1 MLKSI
6 KYFFYIFTVLA
17 ISQNANAFDL
27 KALTDKIQKDVGGKL
42 NIPQTNSGSNPLGG
56 MLKGLNQNKGSA
68 IMSTS
73 GQNMSGTSSNTKLA
87 QGMCEPSV
95 PQTIK
100 NLPKANVALVEKDFG
115 KSRNEIIKILNSIPS
130 SSNDPY
136 VSSLNTF
143 NGAFETKEIEI
154 LFNSFLK
161 KKSIDDLATIRAI
174 ADMKP
179 GFNNNKKQIKADAL
193 FAYGLVHYYLRDNGG
208 KKNLGVQYINQATK
222 GPDNIGALTVYGAWQ
237 FYGINVKQ
245 NIQSGNMN
253 ALTGYQRAGDKKR
266 KLNTDGPF
274 KGLNAFKWAETV
286 FFEMAADNRNPYK
299 QQYQSQL
306 ADARRMNKQ
315 VMAEMAK
322 SKKND
327 PKSGW
332 WPFVIE
338 QQNRQHAILDA
349 LGENLGLGEQLSEL
363 KAQYAVLAS
372 KVASDN
378 KLVERMVIINEEMN
392 LRVQKA
398 LNASKKVDEQGKI
411 QIANLAHDNEILL
424 LRNNN
429 LMFSLASS
437 LMSGGGFGG
446 SGFYELTRTIGIA
459 GKTEK
464 VACEVYSGVKSY
476 ASRTKITLPK
486 PVTSENTK
494 FKSKFRKKRKS

>member
-1 MLKSI
+1 MI
-6 KYFFYIFTVLA
+6 KFIKNFFYVFLVLA
-17 ISQNANAFDL
+17 ISKNVYAFDL
-27 KALTDKIQKDVGGKL
+27 KSLTDKIQKDVGEKL
-42 NIPQTNSGSNPLGG
+42 KIPQTNSGSNPLGG
-56 MLKGLNQNKGSA
+56 MLKGLNQNKGST
-68 IMSTS
+68 MMTTTGQSTS
-73 GQNMSGTSSNTKLA
+73 GGSSNKKLA
-87 QGMCEPSV
+87 KGLCEPNI

-100 NLPKANVALVEKDFG
+100 NLPNANVSLVEKDFD

-143 NGAFETKEIEI
+143 DGAFETKEIEI

-161 KKSIDDLATIRAI
+161 NKSIDDLAKIRAI
-174 ADMKP
+174 VDMKA
-179 GFNNNKKQIKADAL
+179 GFNKNKKQIKADAI

-208 KKNLGVQYINQATK
+208 KKDLGLKYIKQATA

-237 FYGINVKQ
+237 FYGINVPQ
-245 NIQSGNMN
+245 NIQAGNMS
-253 ALTGYQRAGDKKR
+253 ALTGYQRADEKKR
-266 KLNTDGPF
+266 QLNTTGPF

-286 FFEMAADNRNPYK
+286 FFEIAADNRNPYK
-299 QQYQSQL
+299 DQYQSQL
-306 ADARRMNKQ
+306 ARARQMNKE
-315 VMAEMAK
+315 VMAELAK

-332 WPFVIE
+332 WPFVVA
-338 QQNRQHAILDA
+338 QQNRQHAILNA

-392 LRVQKA
+392 LRVQEA
-398 LNASKKVDEQGKI
+398 LNSTKTVDQQGKI
-411 QIANLAHDNEILL
+411 QIANLAHDNEVLILQNHNFML
-424 LRNNN
+424 
-429 LMFSLASS
+429 S
-437 LMSGGGFGG
+437 LMANMMAGGGFGG
-446 SGFYELTRTIGIA
+446 AGFYELTKIVGVA

-476 ASRTKITLPK
+476 ASRTSITLPK
-486 PVTSENTK
+486 PVTTENTK

>member
-1 MLKSI
+1 MLKYF
-6 KYFFYIFTVLA
+6 KYFFYIYSVLA
-17 ISQNANAFDL
+17 ISQNAHAFDL

-56 MLKGLNQNKGSA
+56 MLKGLNQNKGST
-68 IMSTS
+68 MMNTT
-73 GQNMSGTSSNTKLA
+73 GQSMSGTSSNTKLA
-87 QGMCEPSV
+87 QGMCEPRV

-100 NLPKANVALVEKDFG
+100 NLPKGNVALVEKDFG

-130 SSNDPY
+130 SSNEPY

-161 KKSIDDLATIRAI
+161 KKSIDDLAAIRAI

-193 FAYGLVHYYLRDNGG
+193 FAYGIVHYYLRDTGG
-208 KKNLGVQYINQATK
+208 KKNLGIQYISQATK

-237 FYGINVKQ
+237 FYGLNVKQ

-253 ALTGYQRAGDKKR
+253 ALTGYQRADDKKR

-286 FFEMAADNRNPYK
+286 FFEIAADNRNPYK

-315 VMAEMAK
+315 VMAELAK

-372 KVASDN
+372 KVAADN

-398 LNASKKVDEQGKI
+398 LNETKKVDEQGKI
-411 QIANLAHDNEILL
+411 QIANLAHDNEVLL
-424 LRNNN
+424 LRNSN

-494 FKSKFRKKRKS
+494 FRSKFRKKRKS

>member
-1 MLKSI
+1 MI
-6 KYFFYIFTVLA
+6 KFIKNFFYIFLVLA
-17 ISQNANAFDL
+17 ISKNVYAFDL
-27 KALTDKIQKDVGGKL
+27 KSLTDKIQKDVGEKL
-42 NIPQTNSGSNPLGG
+42 KVPQTNSGSNPLGG
-56 MLKGLNQNKGSA
+56 MLKGLNQNKGST
-68 IMSTS
+68 MMTTTGQSTS
-73 GQNMSGTSSNTKLA
+73 GGSSNKKLA
-87 QGMCEPSV
+87 KGLCEPNI

-100 NLPKANVALVEKDFG
+100 NLPNANVSLVEKDFS

-143 NGAFETKEIEI
+143 DGAFETKEIEI

-161 KKSIDDLATIRAI
+161 NKSIDDLAKIRAI
-174 ADMKP
+174 VDMKA
-179 GFNNNKKQIKADAL
+179 GFNKNKKQIKADAI

-208 KKNLGVQYINQATK
+208 KKDLGLKYIKQAAA

-237 FYGINVKQ
+237 FYGINVPQ
-245 NIQSGNMN
+245 NIQAGNMS
-253 ALTGYQRAGDKKR
+253 ALTGYQRADEKKR
-266 KLNTDGPF
+266 QLNTTGPF

-286 FFEMAADNRNPYK
+286 FFEIAADNRNPYK
-299 QQYQSQL
+299 DQYQSQL
-306 ADARRMNKQ
+306 ARARQMNKE
-315 VMAEMAK
+315 VMAELAK

-332 WPFVIE
+332 WPFVVA
-338 QQNRQHAILDA
+338 QQNRQHAILNA

-398 LNASKKVDEQGKI
+398 LNSTKTVDQQGKI
-411 QIANLAHDNEILL
+411 QIANLAHDNEVLILQNHNFML
-424 LRNNN
+424 
-429 LMFSLASS
+429 S
-437 LMSGGGFGG
+437 LMANMMAGGGFGG
-446 SGFYELTRTIGIA
+446 AGFYELTKIVGVA

-476 ASRTKITLPK
+476 ASRTSITLPK
-486 PVTSENTK
+486 PVTTENTK

>member
-1 MLKSI
+1 MLKCI
-6 KYFFYIFTVLA
+6 KYFFYIFSVLA
-17 ISQNANAFDL
+17 MSQNAHAFDL

-56 MLKGLNQNKGSA
+56 MLKGLNQNKGSS
-68 IMSTS
+68 MMGTT
-73 GQNMSGTSSNTKLA
+73 GQSMSGTSSNTKLA
-87 QGMCEPSV
+87 KGMCEPSV

-161 KKSIDDLATIRAI
+161 KKSIDDLAAIRAI

-208 KKNLGVQYINQATK
+208 KKSLGIQYISQATK

-237 FYGINVKQ
+237 FYGLNVKQ

-253 ALTGYQRAGDKKR
+253 ALTGYQRADDKKR

-286 FFEMAADNRNPYK
+286 FFEIAADNRNPYK

-315 VMAEMAK
+315 VMAELAK

-327 PKSGW
+327 AKSGW
-332 WPFVIE
+332 WPFVVA

-372 KVASDN
+372 KVAADN

-398 LNASKKVDEQGKI
+398 LNSTKSVDEQGKK
-411 QIANLAHDNEILL
+411 QIANLAHDNEVLL
-424 LRNNN
+424 LQNHNFM
-429 LMFSLASS
+429 LS
-437 LMSGGGFGG
+437 LMSNMMAGGGFGG
-446 SGFYELTRTIGIA
+446 AGFYELTKIVGVA

-464 VACEVYSGVKSY
+464 VACEVYSGVKTY
-476 ASRTKITLPK
+476 ATRTQITLPK
-486 PVTSENTK
+486 PVTTENTK
-494 FKSKFRKKRKS
+494 FRSKFRKKRKS

>member
-1 MLKSI
+1 MI
-6 KYFFYIFTVLA
+6 KFIKNFFYVFLVLA
-17 ISQNANAFDL
+17 ISKNVYAFDL
-27 KALTDKIQKDVGGKL
+27 KSLTDKIQKDVGEKL
-42 NIPQTNSGSNPLGG
+42 KIPQTNSGSNPLGG
-56 MLKGLNQNKGSA
+56 MLKGLNQNKGST
-68 IMSTS
+68 MMTTTGQSTS
-73 GQNMSGTSSNTKLA
+73 GGSSNKKLA
-87 QGMCEPSV
+87 KGLCEPNI

-100 NLPKANVALVEKDFG
+100 NLPNANVNLVEKDFG

-143 NGAFETKEIEI
+143 DGAFETKEIEI

-161 KKSIDDLATIRAI
+161 NKSIDDLAKIRAI
-174 ADMKP
+174 VDMKA
-179 GFNNNKKQIKADAL
+179 GFNKNKKQIKADAI

-208 KKNLGVQYINQATK
+208 KKDLGLKYIKQATA

-237 FYGINVKQ
+237 FYGINVPQ
-245 NIQSGNMN
+245 NIQAGNMS
-253 ALTGYQRAGDKKR
+253 ALTGYQRADEKKR
-266 KLNTDGPF
+266 QLNTTGPF

-286 FFEMAADNRNPYK
+286 FFEIAADNRNPYK
-299 QQYQSQL
+299 DQYQSQL
-306 ADARRMNKQ
+306 ARARQMNKE
-315 VMAEMAK
+315 VMAELAK

-327 PKSGW
+327 SKSGW
-332 WPFVIE
+332 WPFVVA
-338 QQNRQHAILDA
+338 QQNRQHAILNA

-398 LNASKKVDEQGKI
+398 LNSTKTVDQQGKI
-411 QIANLAHDNEILL
+411 QIANLSHDNEVLILQNHNFML
-424 LRNNN
+424 
-429 LMFSLASS
+429 S
-437 LMSGGGFGG
+437 LMANMMAGGGFGG
-446 SGFYELTRTIGIA
+446 AGFYELTKIVGVA

-476 ASRTKITLPK
+476 ASRTSITLPK
-486 PVTSENTK
+486 PVTTENTK

>member
-1 MLKSI
+1 MLKFL
-6 KYFFYIFTVLA
+6 KNFFYIFLVLA
-17 ISQNANAFDL
+17 MSKNAHAFDL
-27 KALTDKIQKDVGGKL
+27 KALTDKIQKDVGEKL
-42 NIPQTNSGSNPLGG
+42 SVPQNNSGSNPLGG
-56 MLKGLNQNKGSA
+56 ILTGLNQNKGST
-68 IMSTS
+68 IMNTT
-73 GQNMSGTSSNTKLA
+73 GQSMSGNSSNKKLA
-87 QGMCEPSV
+87 KGLCEPNV

-100 NLPKANVALVEKDFG
+100 NLPKADVSLVEKDFG

-143 NGAFETKEIEI
+143 DGAFETKEIEV

-161 KKSIDDLATIRAI
+161 KKSIEDLAAIRAI
-174 ADMKP
+174 SDMKS
-179 GFNNNKKQIKADAL
+179 GFNKNKKQIKADAT
-193 FAYGLVHYYLRDNGG
+193 FAYGLVHYYLRDKGG
-208 KKNLGVQYINQATK
+208 KKDLGIRYIKQAK
-222 GPDNIGALTVYGAWQ
+222 NGPDNIGALTVYGAWQ

-245 NIQSGNMN
+245 NIEAGNMSV
-253 ALTGYQRAGDKKR
+253 LTGYQRAGDKKR

-274 KGLNAFKWAETV
+274 KGLNPFKWAETV
-286 FFEMAADNRNPYK
+286 FFEIAADNRNPYK

-315 VMAEMAK
+315 VIAELAK

-327 PKSGW
+327 RKSGW
-332 WPFVIE
+332 WPFVVA
-338 QQNRQHAILDA
+338 QQNRQHDILNA

-398 LNASKKVDEQGKI
+398 LNSTKAIDQQGKE
-411 QIANLAHDNEILL
+411 QVANLAHDNEILIL
-424 LRNNN
+424 QNHNFVL
-429 LMFSLASS
+429 S
-437 LMSGGGFGG
+437 LMANMMAGGGFGG
-446 SGFYELTRTIGIA
+446 AGFYELTKIVGVA

-464 VACEVYSGVKSY
+464 VACEVFSGVKSY
-476 ASRTKITLPK
+476 ASRTSITLPK
-486 PVTSENTK
+486 PVTTENTK

>member
-6 KYFFYIFTVLA
+6 KYFFYIFSVLA
-17 ISQNANAFDL
+17 ISQNAHAFDL

-56 MLKGLNQNKGSA
+56 MLKGLNQNKGST
-68 IMSTS
+68 MMNTT
-73 GQNMSGTSSNTKLA
+73 GQSMSGTSSNTKLA
-87 QGMCEPSV
+87 QGMCEPRV

-100 NLPKANVALVEKDFG
+100 NLPKGNVALVEKDFG

-161 KKSIDDLATIRAI
+161 KKSIDDLASIRAI

-193 FAYGLVHYYLRDNGG
+193 FAYGIVHYYLRDTGG
-208 KKNLGVQYINQATK
+208 KKNLGIQYISQATK

-237 FYGINVKQ
+237 FYGLNVKQ

-253 ALTGYQRAGDKKR
+253 ALTGYQRADDKKR

-286 FFEMAADNRNPYK
+286 FFEIAADNRNPYK

-315 VMAEMAK
+315 VMAELAK

-372 KVASDN
+372 KVAADN

-398 LNASKKVDEQGKI
+398 LNETKKVDEKGKI
-411 QIANLAHDNEILL
+411 QIANLAHDNEVLL
-424 LRNNN
+424 LRNSN

-494 FKSKFRKKRKS
+494 FRSKFRKKRKS

>member
-1 MLKSI
+1 MLKCF
-6 KYFFYIFTVLA
+6 KYFFYIFTALT
-17 ISQNANAFDL
+17 IFQNAHAFDL
-27 KALTDKIQKDVGGKL
+27 KALTDKIQKDVGEKL
-42 NIPQTNSGSNPLGG
+42 KIPQTNSGSNPLGG
-56 MLKGLNQNKGSA
+56 MLRGLNQNKGST
-68 IMSTS
+68 MMNTT
-73 GQNMSGTSSNTKLA
+73 GQNMSGGSSNKKLA
-87 QGMCEPSV
+87 KGLCETNI

-100 NLPKANVALVEKDFG
+100 NLPKADVSLVEKDFG
-115 KSRNEIIKILNSIPS
+115 KSRNEIIKIINSMPS
-130 SSNDPY
+130 STNDPY
-136 VSSLNTF
+136 VSSLNVF
-143 NGAFETKEIEI
+143 EGAFETKEIETLYNNFI
-154 LFNSFLK
+154 RK
-161 KKSIDDLATIRAI
+161 KNINDLASIRAI
-174 ADMKP
+174 TEINP
-179 GFNNNKKQIKADAL
+179 GYSKNKKQIKADAL
-193 FAYGLVHYYLRDNGG
+193 FAYGLIHYYLRDIGG
-208 KKNLGVQYINQATK
+208 KKSLGIDYIKKAANT
-222 GPDNIGALTVYGAWQ
+222 PDNIGALTVYGAWQ
-237 FYGINVKQ
+237 FYGLNVKQ
-245 NIQSGNMN
+245 NIQAGNMN
-253 ALTGYQRAGDKKR
+253 ALTGYQRADDKKR

-274 KGLNAFKWAETV
+274 KGLSAFKWAETV
-286 FFEMAADNRNPYK
+286 FFEIAADNRNPYK

-315 VMAEMAK
+315 VMAELAN

-332 WPFVIE
+332 WPFVIA

-398 LNASKKVDEQGKI
+398 LNSTKAVDEEGKI
-411 QIANLAHDNEILL
+411 QIANLSHDNEVIILQ
-424 LRNNN
+424 NHKFV
-429 LMFSLASS
+429 FSVMAN
-437 LMSGGGFGG
+437 MMAGGGFGG
-446 SGFYELTRTIGIA
+446 AGFYELTKIIGVA

-494 FKSKFRKKRKS
+494 FRSKFRKKRKS

>member
-1 MLKSI
+1 MI
-6 KYFFYIFTVLA
+6 KFIKNFFYVFLVLA
-17 ISQNANAFDL
+17 ISKNVYAFDL
-27 KALTDKIQKDVGGKL
+27 KSLTDKIQKDVGEKL
-42 NIPQTNSGSNPLGG
+42 KIPQTNSGSNPLGG
-56 MLKGLNQNKGSA
+56 MLKGLNQNKGST
-68 IMSTS
+68 MTTTTGQSTS
-73 GQNMSGTSSNTKLA
+73 GGSSNKKLA
-87 QGMCEPSV
+87 KGLCEPNI

-100 NLPKANVALVEKDFG
+100 NLPNANVILVEKDFG

-143 NGAFETKEIEI
+143 DGAFETKEIEI

-161 KKSIDDLATIRAI
+161 NKSIDDLAKIRAI
-174 ADMKP
+174 VDMKA
-179 GFNNNKKQIKADAL
+179 GFNKNKKQIKADAI

-208 KKNLGVQYINQATK
+208 KKDLGLKYIKQATA

-237 FYGINVKQ
+237 FYGINVQQ
-245 NIQSGNMN
+245 NIQAGNMS
-253 ALTGYQRAGDKKR
+253 ALTGYQRADEKKR
-266 KLNTDGPF
+266 QLNTTGPF

-286 FFEMAADNRNPYK
+286 FFEIAADNRNPYK
-299 QQYQSQL
+299 DQYQSQL
-306 ADARRMNKQ
+306 ARARQMNKE
-315 VMAEMAK
+315 VMAELAK

-332 WPFVIE
+332 WPFVVA
-338 QQNRQHAILDA
+338 QQNRQHAILNA

-398 LNASKKVDEQGKI
+398 LNSTKTVDQQGKI
-411 QIANLAHDNEILL
+411 QIANLAHDNEVLILQNHNFML
-424 LRNNN
+424 
-429 LMFSLASS
+429 S
-437 LMSGGGFGG
+437 LMANMMAGGGFGG
-446 SGFYELTRTIGIA
+446 AGFYELTKIVGVA

-476 ASRTKITLPK
+476 ASRTSITLPK
-486 PVTSENTK
+486 PVTTENTK

>member
-1 MLKSI
+1 MSGGSSNK
-6 KYFFYIFTVLA
+6 KLA
-17 ISQNANAFDL
+17 
-27 KALTDKIQKDVGGKL
+27 
-42 NIPQTNSGSNPLGG
+42 
-56 MLKGLNQNKGSA
+56 KGL
-68 IMSTS
+68 
-73 GQNMSGTSSNTKLA
+73 
-87 QGMCEPSV
+87 CETNI

-100 NLPKANVALVEKDFG
+100 NLPKADVSLVEKDFG
-115 KSRNEIIKILNSIPS
+115 KSRNEIIKIINSMPS
-130 SSNDPY
+130 STNDPY
-136 VSSLNTF
+136 VSSLNVF
-143 NGAFETKEIEI
+143 EGAFETKEIETLYNNFI
-154 LFNSFLK
+154 RK
-161 KKSIDDLATIRAI
+161 KNINDLASIRAI
-174 ADMKP
+174 TEINP
-179 GFNNNKKQIKADAL
+179 GYSKNKKQIKADAL
-193 FAYGLVHYYLRDNGG
+193 FAYGLIHYYLRDIGG
-208 KKNLGVQYINQATK
+208 KKSLGIDYIKKAANT
-222 GPDNIGALTVYGAWQ
+222 PDNIGALTVYGAWQ
-237 FYGINVKQ
+237 FYGLNVKQ
-245 NIQSGNMN
+245 NIQAGNMN
-253 ALTGYQRAGDKKR
+253 ALTGYQRADDKKR

-274 KGLNAFKWAETV
+274 KGLSAFKWAETV
-286 FFEMAADNRNPYK
+286 FFEIAADNRNPYK

-315 VMAEMAK
+315 VMAELAN

-332 WPFVIE
+332 WPFVIA

-398 LNASKKVDEQGKI
+398 LNSTKAVDEEGKI
-411 QIANLAHDNEILL
+411 QIANLSHDNEVIILQ
-424 LRNNN
+424 NHKFV
-429 LMFSLASS
+429 FSVMAN
-437 LMSGGGFGG
+437 MMAGGGFGG
-446 SGFYELTRTIGIA
+446 AGFYELTKIIGVA

-494 FKSKFRKKRKS
+494 FRSKFRKKRKS

>member
-1 MLKSI
+1 MLKIFKISLLSI
-6 KYFFYIFTVLA
+6 LLIGLN
-17 ISQNANAFDL
+17 QNVNAFDL
-27 KALTDKIQKDVGGKL
+27 KSLTDKIQKDIGGKL
-42 NIPQTNSGSNPLGG
+42 NVPNSSGGNPLGGNLSIPNASGGSNPLGG
-56 MLKGLNQNKGSA
+56 MIKGMGQNNTA
-68 IMSTS
+68 INTS
-73 GQNMSGTSSNTKLA
+73 GTNANTGNKQKLA
-87 QGMCEPSV
+87 KGMCESSI

-100 NLPKANVALVEKDFG
+100 NLPKGDVSLLEKDFG
-115 KSRNEIIKILNSIPS
+115 KNRNDIIKILNSTPS

-143 NGAFETKEIEI
+143 DGAFETKEIEI

-161 KKSIDDLATIRAI
+161 KKSIDDLAAIRAI

-193 FAYGLVHYYLRDNGG
+193 FAYGLVHYYLRDDGG
-208 KKNLGVQYINQATK
+208 KKSLGIQYISQATK

-237 FYGINVKQ
+237 FYGLNVKQ

-253 ALTGYQRAGDKKR
+253 ALSGYQRADDKKR

-274 KGLNAFKWAETV
+274 KGLNAFKWAQTV
-286 FFEMAADNRNPYK
+286 FFEIAADNRNPYK
-299 QQYQSQL
+299 
-306 ADARRMNKQ
+306 
-315 VMAEMAK
+315 
-322 SKKND
+322 
-327 PKSGW
+327 
-332 WPFVIE
+332 
-338 QQNRQHAILDA
+338 QHAILDA

-372 KVASDN
+372 KVAADN

-398 LNASKKVDEQGKI
+398 LNETKKVDEQGKK
-411 QIANLAHDNEILL
+411 QIANLAHDNEVLL
-424 LRNNN
+424 LRNSN
-429 LMFSLASS
+429 LMFSLASNI
-437 LMSGGGFGG
+437 MSGGGFGG

-464 VACEVYSGVKSY
+464 VACEVYTGVKSY
-476 ASRTKITLPK
+476 ATRTKITLPK

-494 FKSKFRKKRKS
+494 FRSKFRKKRKS

>member
-1 MLKSI
+1 MI
-6 KYFFYIFTVLA
+6 KFIKNFFYIFLVLA
-17 ISQNANAFDL
+17 ISKNVYAFDL
-27 KALTDKIQKDVGGKL
+27 KSLTDKIQKDVGEKL
-42 NIPQTNSGSNPLGG
+42 KIPQTNSGSNPLGG
-56 MLKGLNQNKGSA
+56 MLKGLNQNKGST
-68 IMSTS
+68 MMTTTGQSTS
-73 GQNMSGTSSNTKLA
+73 GASSNKKLA
-87 QGMCEPSV
+87 KGLCEPNI

-100 NLPKANVALVEKDFG
+100 NLPNANVSLVEKDFS

-143 NGAFETKEIEI
+143 DGAFETKEIEI

-161 KKSIDDLATIRAI
+161 NKSIDDLAKIRAI
-174 ADMKP
+174 VDMKA
-179 GFNNNKKQIKADAL
+179 GFNKNKKQIKADAI

-208 KKNLGVQYINQATK
+208 KKDLGLKYIKQAAA

-237 FYGINVKQ
+237 FYGINVPQ
-245 NIQSGNMN
+245 NIQAGNMS
-253 ALTGYQRAGDKKR
+253 ALTGYQRADEKKR
-266 KLNTDGPF
+266 QLNTTGPF

-286 FFEMAADNRNPYK
+286 FFEIAADNRNPYK
-299 QQYQSQL
+299 DQYQSQL
-306 ADARRMNKQ
+306 ARARQMNKE
-315 VMAEMAK
+315 VMAELAK

-332 WPFVIE
+332 WPFVVA
-338 QQNRQHAILDA
+338 QQNRQHAILNA

-398 LNASKKVDEQGKI
+398 LNSTKTVDQQGKI
-411 QIANLAHDNEILL
+411 QIANLAHDNEVLILQNHNFML
-424 LRNNN
+424 
-429 LMFSLASS
+429 S
-437 LMSGGGFGG
+437 LMANMMAGGGFGG
-446 SGFYELTRTIGIA
+446 AGFYELTKIVGVA

-476 ASRTKITLPK
+476 ASRTSITLPK
-486 PVTSENTK
+486 PVTTENTK

>member
-1 MLKSI
+1 MI
-6 KYFFYIFTVLA
+6 KFIKNFFYVSLVLA
-17 ISQNANAFDL
+17 ISKNVYAFDL
-27 KALTDKIQKDVGGKL
+27 KSLTDKIQKDVGEKL
-42 NIPQTNSGSNPLGG
+42 KIPQTNSGSNPLGG
-56 MLKGLNQNKGSA
+56 MLKGLNQNKGST
-68 IMSTS
+68 MMTTTGQSTS
-73 GQNMSGTSSNTKLA
+73 GGSSNKKLA
-87 QGMCEPSV
+87 KGLCEPNI

-100 NLPKANVALVEKDFG
+100 NLPNANVSLVEKDFD

-143 NGAFETKEIEI
+143 DGAFETKEIEI

-161 KKSIDDLATIRAI
+161 NKSIDDLAKIRAI
-174 ADMKP
+174 VDMKA
-179 GFNNNKKQIKADAL
+179 GFNKNKKQIKADAI

-208 KKNLGVQYINQATK
+208 KKDLGLKYIKQATA

-237 FYGINVKQ
+237 FYGINVPQ
-245 NIQSGNMN
+245 NIQAGNMS
-253 ALTGYQRAGDKKR
+253 ALTGYQRADEKKR
-266 KLNTDGPF
+266 QLNTTGPF

-286 FFEMAADNRNPYK
+286 FFEIAADNRNPYK
-299 QQYQSQL
+299 DQYQSQL
-306 ADARRMNKQ
+306 ARARQMNKE
-315 VMAEMAK
+315 VMAELAK

-332 WPFVIE
+332 WPFVVA
-338 QQNRQHAILDA
+338 QQNRQHAILNA

-398 LNASKKVDEQGKI
+398 LNSTKTVDQQGKI
-411 QIANLAHDNEILL
+411 QIANLAHDNEVLILQNHNFML
-424 LRNNN
+424 
-429 LMFSLASS
+429 S
-437 LMSGGGFGG
+437 LMANMMAGGGFGG
-446 SGFYELTRTIGIA
+446 AGFYELTKIVGVA

-476 ASRTKITLPK
+476 ASRTSITLPK
-486 PVTSENTK
+486 PVTTENTK

>member
-6 KYFFYIFTVLA
+6 KYFFYIFSVLA
-17 ISQNANAFDL
+17 ISQNAHAFDL

-56 MLKGLNQNKGSA
+56 MLKGLNQNKGST
-68 IMSTS
+68 MMNTT
-73 GQNMSGTSSNTKLA
+73 GQSMSGTSSNTKLA
-87 QGMCEPSV
+87 QGMCEPRV

-100 NLPKANVALVEKDFG
+100 NLPKGNVALVEKDFG

-161 KKSIDDLATIRAI
+161 KKSIDDLAAIRAI

-193 FAYGLVHYYLRDNGG
+193 FAYGIVHYYLRDTGG
-208 KKNLGVQYINQATK
+208 KKNLGIQYISQATK

-237 FYGINVKQ
+237 FYGLNVKQ

-253 ALTGYQRAGDKKR
+253 ALTGYQRADDKKR

-286 FFEMAADNRNPYK
+286 FFEIAADNRNPYK

-315 VMAEMAK
+315 VMAELAK

-372 KVASDN
+372 KVAADN

-398 LNASKKVDEQGKI
+398 LNETKKVDEQGKI
-411 QIANLAHDNEILL
+411 QIANLAHDNEVLL
-424 LRNNN
+424 LRNSN

-476 ASRTKITLPK
+476 ASRTKIILPK

-494 FKSKFRKKRKS
+494 FRSKFRKKRKS

>member
-6 KYFFYIFTVLA
+6 KYFFYIFSVLA
-17 ISQNANAFDL
+17 ISQNAHAFDL

-42 NIPQTNSGSNPLGG
+42 NLPKNNSGSNPLGG
-56 MLKGLNQNKGSA
+56 MLKGLNQNKGST
-68 IMSTS
+68 IMNTT
-73 GQNMSGTSSNTKLA
+73 GQSMSGNSSKTKLA
-87 QGMCEPSV
+87 QDMCEPRV

-130 SSNDPY
+130 SNNDPY

-154 LFNSFLK
+154 LFNRFLK
-161 KKSIDDLATIRAI
+161 KKSIDDLAAIRAI

-208 KKNLGVQYINQATK
+208 KKNLGIQYISQATK

-237 FYGINVKQ
+237 FYGLNVKQ
-245 NIQSGNMN
+245 NIQAGNMS

-286 FFEMAADNRNPYK
+286 FFEIAADDRNPYK

-306 ADARRMNKQ
+306 ADARRLNKQ
-315 VMAEMAK
+315 VMAELAK
-322 SKKND
+322 SEKND
-327 PKSGW
+327 TKSGW
-332 WPFVIE
+332 WPFIIE
-338 QQNRQHAILDA
+338 QQNRQHQILDA

-372 KVASDN
+372 KVAADN
-378 KLVERMVIINEEMN
+378 KLVERMIIINEEMN

-398 LNASKKVDEQGKI
+398 LSASKKVDEQGKI
-411 QIANLAHDNEILL
+411 QIANLAHDNEVLL
-424 LRNNN
+424 QRNKA
-429 LMFSLASS
+429 LEIELARGM
-437 LMSGGGFGG
+437 MSTGGFGR
-446 SGFYELTRTIGIA
+446 GFYEFVRLVAIA
-459 GKTEK
+459 GKNEK
-464 VACEVYSGVKSY
+464 VSCEVYSGVKSY

-494 FKSKFRKKRKS
+494 FRSKFRKKRKS

>member
-6 KYFFYIFTVLA
+6 KYFFYIFSVLA
-17 ISQNANAFDL
+17 ISQNAHAFDL

-56 MLKGLNQNKGSA
+56 MLKGLNQNKGST
-68 IMSTS
+68 MMNTT
-73 GQNMSGTSSNTKLA
+73 GQSMSGTSSNTKLA
-87 QGMCEPSV
+87 QGMCEPRV

-100 NLPKANVALVEKDFG
+100 NLPKGNVALVEKDFG

-161 KKSIDDLATIRAI
+161 KKSIDDLAAIRAI

-193 FAYGLVHYYLRDNGG
+193 FAYGIVHYYLRDTGG
-208 KKNLGVQYINQATK
+208 KKNLGIQYISQAAK

-237 FYGINVKQ
+237 FYGLNVKQ

-253 ALTGYQRAGDKKR
+253 ALTGYQRADDKKR

-286 FFEMAADNRNPYK
+286 FFEIAADNRNPYK

-315 VMAEMAK
+315 VMAELAK

-372 KVASDN
+372 KVAADN

-398 LNASKKVDEQGKI
+398 LNETKKVDEQGKI
-411 QIANLAHDNEILL
+411 QIANLAHDNEVLL
-424 LRNNN
+424 LRNSN

-494 FKSKFRKKRKS
+494 FRSKFRKKRKS

>member
-1 MLKSI
+1 MI
-6 KYFFYIFTVLA
+6 RYFKYFFYILSIIAMF
-17 ISQNANAFDL
+17 QNAHAFDL

-56 MLKGLNQNKGSA
+56 MLKGLNQNKGST
-68 IMSTS
+68 MMNTT
-73 GQNMSGTSSNTKLA
+73 GQNMSSSSSNTKLA

-143 NGAFETKEIEI
+143 NGAFETKEIEV

-179 GFNNNKKQIKADAL
+179 GFNKNKKQIKADAL

-208 KKNLGVQYINQATK
+208 KKSLGIQYIRQATK

-237 FYGINVKQ
+237 FYGLNVKQ
-245 NIQSGNMN
+245 NIQAGNMS
-253 ALTGYQRAGDKKR
+253 ALTGYQRADDKKR

-286 FFEMAADNRNPYK
+286 FFEMAADDRNPYK

-306 ADARRMNKQ
+306 ADARRMNQQ
-315 VMAEMAK
+315 VMAELSK

-372 KVASDN
+372 KVATDN

-398 LNASKKVDEQGKI
+398 LNETKKVDEQGKI
-411 QIANLAHDNEILL
+411 QIANLAHDNEVLL
-424 LRNNN
+424 LRNSN
-429 LMFSLASS
+429 LMFSLAANI
-437 LMSGGGFGG
+437 MSGGGFGG

-464 VACEVYSGVKSY
+464 VACEVYTGIKSY

-494 FKSKFRKKRKS
+494 FRSKFRKKRKS

>member
-1 MLKSI
+1 MI
-6 KYFFYIFTVLA
+6 KFIKNFFYVFLVLA
-17 ISQNANAFDL
+17 ISKNVYAFDL
-27 KALTDKIQKDVGGKL
+27 KSLTDKIQKDVGEKL
-42 NIPQTNSGSNPLGG
+42 KIPQTNSGSNPLGG
-56 MLKGLNQNKGSA
+56 MLKGLNQNKGST
-68 IMSTS
+68 MMTTTGQSTS
-73 GQNMSGTSSNTKLA
+73 GGSSNKKLA
-87 QGMCEPSV
+87 KGLCEPNI

-100 NLPKANVALVEKDFG
+100 NLPNANVNLVEKDFG

-143 NGAFETKEIEI
+143 DGAFETKEIEI

-161 KKSIDDLATIRAI
+161 NKSIDDLAKIRAI
-174 ADMKP
+174 VDMKA
-179 GFNNNKKQIKADAL
+179 GFNKNKKQIKADAI

-208 KKNLGVQYINQATK
+208 KKDLGLKYIKQATA

-237 FYGINVKQ
+237 FYGINVPQ
-245 NIQSGNMN
+245 NIQAGNMS
-253 ALTGYQRAGDKKR
+253 ALTGYQRADEKKR
-266 KLNTDGPF
+266 QLNTTGPF

-286 FFEMAADNRNPYK
+286 FFEIAADNRNPYK
-299 QQYQSQL
+299 DQYQSQL
-306 ADARRMNKQ
+306 ARARQMNKE
-315 VMAEMAK
+315 VMAELAK

-332 WPFVIE
+332 WPFVVA
-338 QQNRQHAILDA
+338 QQNRQHAILNA

-398 LNASKKVDEQGKI
+398 LNSTKTVDQQGKI
-411 QIANLAHDNEILL
+411 QIANLAHDNEVLILQNHNFML
-424 LRNNN
+424 
-429 LMFSLASS
+429 S
-437 LMSGGGFGG
+437 LMANMMAGGGFGG
-446 SGFYELTRTIGIA
+446 AGFYELTKIVGVA

-476 ASRTKITLPK
+476 ASRTSITLPK
-486 PVTSENTK
+486 PVTTENTK

>member
-6 KYFFYIFTVLA
+6 KYFFYIFSVLA
-17 ISQNANAFDL
+17 ISQNAHAFDL

-56 MLKGLNQNKGSA
+56 MLKGLNQNKGST
-68 IMSTS
+68 MMNTT
-73 GQNMSGTSSNTKLA
+73 GQSMSGTSSNTKLA
-87 QGMCEPSV
+87 QGMCEPRV

-100 NLPKANVALVEKDFG
+100 NLPKGNVALVEKDFG

-161 KKSIDDLATIRAI
+161 KKSIDDLAAIRAI

-193 FAYGLVHYYLRDNGG
+193 FAYGIVHYYLRDNGG
-208 KKNLGVQYINQATK
+208 KKNLGIQYISQAAK

-237 FYGINVKQ
+237 FYGLNVKQ

-253 ALTGYQRAGDKKR
+253 ALTGYQRADDKKR

-286 FFEMAADNRNPYK
+286 FFEIAADNRNPYK

-315 VMAEMAK
+315 VMAELAK

-372 KVASDN
+372 KVAADN

-398 LNASKKVDEQGKI
+398 LSETKKVDEQGKI
-411 QIANLAHDNEILL
+411 QIANLAHDNEVLL
-424 LRNNN
+424 LRNSN

-494 FKSKFRKKRKS
+494 FRSKFRKKRKS